1 MIVLIHNK
9 LPSQISRYA
18 NPPKQIVEHYVN
30 SYNSFD
36 VAGMLKN
43 LDQEIIF
50 ENMSNGVV
58 DLRTDGIEDFRIQAE
73 TATQYF
79 KERTQK
85 IVSWTYSDT
94 TVTIMIDYK
103 AILNM
108 DLPNGM
114 KKGDTLE
121 MKGQSQFEFK
131 NDRIVKILD
140 VS

>member
-1 MIVLIHNK
+1 MQTL
-9 LPSQISRYA
+9 QQ
-18 NPPKQIVEHYVN
+18 QIVEHYIN

-73 TATQYF
+73 AATQYF

-121 MKGQSQFEFK
+121 MKAQSQFEFK

>member
-1 MIVLIHNK
+1 MQTL
-9 LPSQISRYA
+9 QQ
-18 NPPKQIVEHYVN
+18 QIVEHYVN

-58 DLRTDGIEDFRIQAE
+58 NLRTDGIKDFRIQAE
-73 TATQYF
+73 AATQYF

>member
-1 MIVLIHNK
+1 MQTL
-9 LPSQISRYA
+9 QQ
-18 NPPKQIVEHYVN
+18 QIVEHYVN

-43 LDQEIIF
+43 LDQDIIF

-73 TATQYF
+73 AATQYF

-85 IVSWTYSDT
+85 IVSWTCSDT

-108 DLPNGM
+108 DLPNGK

-131 NDRIVKILD
+131 NDRIVRILD

>member
-1 MIVLIHNK
+1 M
-9 LPSQISRYA
+9 QILQQ
-18 NPPKQIVEHYVN
+18 QIVEHYVN

-58 DLRTDGIEDFRIQAE
+58 NLRTDGIKDFRIQAE
-73 TATQYF
+73 AATQYF

-114 KKGDTLE
+114 KNRDTLE
-121 MKGQSQFEFK
+121 MKGNHNLNLRMIESSRF
-131 NDRIVKILD
+131 LM
-140 VS
+140 

>member
-1 MIVLIHNK
+1 
-9 LPSQISRYA
+9 
-18 NPPKQIVEHYVN
+18 
-30 SYNSFD
+30 
-36 VAGMLKN
+36 
-43 LDQEIIF
+43 
-50 ENMSNGVV
+50 
-58 DLRTDGIEDFRIQAE
+58 
-73 TATQYF
+73 
-79 KERTQK
+79 
-85 IVSWTYSDT
+85 
-94 TVTIMIDYK
+94 MIDYK

>member
-1 MIVLIHNK
+1 MQTL
-9 LPSQISRYA
+9 QQ
-18 NPPKQIVEHYVN
+18 QIVEHYVN

-58 DLRTDGIEDFRIQAE
+58 NLRTDGIKDFRIQAE
-73 TATQYF
+73 AATQYF

-114 KKGDTLE
+114 KNRDTRFFMPLGLSLIHISE
-121 MKGQSQFEFK
+121 PT
-131 NDRIVKILD
+131 RPY
-140 VS
+140 

>member
-1 MIVLIHNK
+1 MQTL
-9 LPSQISRYA
+9 QQ
-18 NPPKQIVEHYVN
+18 QIVEHYVN

-73 TATQYF
+73 AATQYF
-79 KERTQK
+79 KKRTQK

-108 DLPNGM
+108 DLPSGM

>member
-1 MIVLIHNK
+1 MQTL
-9 LPSQISRYA
+9 QQ
-18 NPPKQIVEHYVN
+18 QIVEHYVN

-43 LDQEIIF
+43 LDKEIIF

-73 TATQYF
+73 AATQYF
-79 KERTQK
+79 NERTQK

-94 TVTIMIDYK
+94 TVTIMIDYR

-114 KKGDTLE
+114 KKGCLLYTSPSPRD
-121 MKGQSQFEFK
+121 KRQS
-131 NDRIVKILD
+131 RMP
-140 VS
+140 SSA

>member
-1 MIVLIHNK
+1 MQTL
-9 LPSQISRYA
+9 QQ
-18 NPPKQIVEHYVN
+18 QIVEHYVN

-73 TATQYF
+73 AATQYF

-108 DLPNGM
+108 DLPSGM

>member
-1 MIVLIHNK
+1 MQTL
-9 LPSQISRYA
+9 QQ
-18 NPPKQIVEHYVN
+18 QIVEHYVN

-73 TATQYF
+73 AATQYF
-79 KERTQK
+79 KERAQK

-94 TVTIMIDYK
+94 TVTIMIDYT
-103 AILNM
+103 AILKIN
-108 DLPNGM
+108 LPNGM
-114 KKGDTLE
+114 KKGETLE

-131 NDRIVKILD
+131 NDRIVRILD

>member
-1 MIVLIHNK
+1 MQTL
-9 LPSQISRYA
+9 QQ
-18 NPPKQIVEHYVN
+18 QIVEHYVN

-73 TATQYF
+73 AATQYF

>member
-1 MIVLIHNK
+1 MQTL
-9 LPSQISRYA
+9 Q
-18 NPPKQIVEHYVN
+18 QEIVEHYVN

-58 DLRTDGIEDFRIQAE
+58 NLRTDGIKDFRIQAE
-73 TATQYF
+73 AATQYF

>member
-1 MIVLIHNK
+1 MQTL
-9 LPSQISRYA
+9 QQ
-18 NPPKQIVEHYVN
+18 QIVEHYVN

>member
-1 MIVLIHNK
+1 MQTL
-9 LPSQISRYA
+9 QQ
-18 NPPKQIVEHYVN
+18 QIVEHYVN

-58 DLRTDGIEDFRIQAE
+58 NLRTDGIKDFRIQAE
-73 TATQYF
+73 AATQYF

-108 DLPNGM
+108 DLPSGM
-114 KKGDTLE
+114 KNRDTLE
-121 MKGQSQFEFK
+121 MRGQSQFEFK

>member
-1 MIVLIHNK
+1 
-9 LPSQISRYA
+9 
-18 NPPKQIVEHYVN
+18 
-30 SYNSFD
+30 
-36 VAGMLKN
+36 MLKN

-58 DLRTDGIEDFRIQAE
+58 NLRTDGIEDFRIQAE
-73 TATQYF
+73 AATQYF

-94 TVTIMIDYK
+94 TATIMIDYT

-131 NDRIVKILD
+131 NDRIVRILD